1 MEGSSGDRIA
11 CGSTGRL
18 EEQIRKAVLLKV
30 GEIPK

>member
-18 EEQIRKAVLLKV
+18 EEHIRKTVLLKV
-30 GEIPK
+30 GEIHR